1 MHTDNVQSTTH
12 YSQFV
17 PTRMLT
23 PFVACYWTITGAD
36 ENPATR
42 IRVLP
47 DGCMDI
53 IFDFIGS
60 IRFTEPPQDTN
71 YTSFMVG
78 IHEASMV
85 EFLPATPKM
94 LGIRFRPG
102 AVTSLLGFSAP
113 EFSESH
119 VNLDSILP
127 DFSRLVFSYAG
138 AMNTPRKMVA
148 VVERL
153 LLERLGSL
161 PDSHSLTRQVVTN
174 LWKSRAHHSINR
186 LADAMGIHQRKLERT
201 LRAHTGL
208 TPKQLGRTMRF
219 VSATRS
225 LHANPHQSLASL
237 ALDLGYTDQPHF
249 TREFKRMA
257 GLSPTRWLKE
267 CQSVDFLQYTPVP
280 LM

>member
-1 MHTDNVQSTTH
+1 MHTDSVKSTTH
-12 YSQFV
+12 YSQFA
-17 PTRMLT
+17 PTRILT

-60 IRFTEPPQDTN
+60 IRLAEPPQDTN

-78 IHEASMV
+78 IHETSMV
-85 EFLPATPKM
+85 EPLQAAPKM

-119 VNLDSILP
+119 VDLDGVLP

-138 AMNTPRKMVA
+138 DMNTPRKMVA
-148 VVERL
+148 VLERL

-161 PDSHSLTRQVVTN
+161 PDSHALTRQFETECLDDVWKDIEARCADIIHPIREAPWGQRGFRLRDPDGYVVEVS
-174 LWKSRAHHSINR
+174 KSLKVLFMR
-186 LADAMGIHQRKLERT
+186 LLDMGMMPEKVAERV
-201 LRAHTGL
+201 G
-208 TPKQLGRTMRF
+208 
-219 VSATRS
+219 
-225 LHANPHQSLASL
+225 
-237 ALDLGYTDQPHF
+237 
-249 TREFKRMA
+249 
-257 GLSPTRWLKE
+257 
-267 CQSVDFLQYTPVP
+267 VP
-280 LM
+280 LEMVNGMTK